1 MSGEIATINAELA
14 TENAR
19 LEAERDRLEKLIAR
33 HQKKLD
39 SLTRLTPGDHL
50 ARIFDA
56 VCKTM
61 PGTEYEL
68 SGPFGL
74 GGERGVRIKRE
85 PGESAFIQFRA
96 GEYPFAVL
104 IDLESDDGSP
114 ANTLAR
120 QNGLH
125 RRSMPVPDDLSAI
138 VEMVE
143 NQFAES
149 RLRYVCGCQTPE

>member
-1 MSGEIATINAELA
+1 MSGEITAINAALA

-19 LEAERDRLEKLIAR
+19 IEAERERLEKLIAR
-33 HQKKLD
+33 HTRKLE

-50 ARIFDA
+50 ERIFDA

-61 PGTEYEL
+61 PGTTYEL

-74 GGERGVRIKRE
+74 GGERAARVKRE

-125 RRSMPVPDDLSAI
+125 RRSTPVPDDLSTI

-143 NQFAES
+143 KQFAES
-149 RLRYVCGCQTPE
+149 RLRYVCGTD